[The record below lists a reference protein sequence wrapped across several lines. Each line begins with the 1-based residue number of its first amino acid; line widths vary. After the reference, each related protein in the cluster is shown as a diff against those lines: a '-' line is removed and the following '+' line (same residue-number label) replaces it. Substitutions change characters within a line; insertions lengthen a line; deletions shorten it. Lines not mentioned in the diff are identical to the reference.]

1 LADPSFHITAPV
13 DLLLGGDVYAAVM
26 DGRKITVDK
35 NLPVAFSSIFGWI
48 LMGPISEGELA
59 SFHSLPVSLTISLE
73 GLMHR
78 FWEVEEPEVAPEN
91 FTDDGCCEQIFRNGP
106 SGRLPSGRFAVPL
119 LFSAPVSDNTFDRS
133 RETAIKRFES
143 LERKLTTEVVV

>member
-1 LADPSFHITAPV
+1 MTGLSGVTIMDVQGRVDCVIQPRYSNEPVLSVQAWVLPAIIKDLPRNILPAGIKERFSNLALADPSFHITAPV

-48 LMGPISEGELA
+48 LMGPISERELG

-78 FWEVEEPEVAPEN
+78 F
-91 FTDDGCCEQIFRNGP
+91 
-106 SGRLPSGRFAVPL
+106 
-119 LFSAPVSDNTFDRS
+119 
-133 RETAIKRFES
+133 
-143 LERKLTTEVVV
+143 